1 MKKILLPVDGSEYS
15 KAAANVAREMAEKF
29 EAEIVVLR
37 VGEPDFMD
45 MYYSRKDLEETAENK
60 MKRIAAELIEQDKKL
75 FEGSSIADKVS
86 YITRTG
92 DAASKIL
99 DACDEEGCD
108 FIVIAT
114 HGMGAAKRFL
124 VGSVTNKVVHHAS
137 VPVLVLR

>member
-15 KAAANVAREMAEKF
+15 KAAAGVAKEMAEKF
-29 EAEIVVLR
+29 GAEVVVLR

-60 MKRIAAELIEQDKKL
+60 MKRIAAELIEEDKKL
-75 FEGSSIADKVS
+75 FEGSSLTVNYVTA
-86 YITRTG
+86 TG

-99 DACDEEGCD
+99 DVCEEQGCD

-124 VGSVTNKVVHHAS
+124 VGSVTNKIVHHAT

>member
-15 KAAANVAREMAEKF
+15 KAAASVAREMAEKF

-60 MKRIAAELIEQDKKL
+60 MKRIAAQLIEEDKKL